1 MTAWFNTNTG
11 IITINI
17 LEANKAA
24 AIKFGIDT
32 HFIEE
37 KTDTQRS
44 IEILGDVKIFRADV
58 EIICGEYSFLD
69 TRLFV
74 CKDLHEAERIANEQ
88 VDKENSMY
96 PEETFY
102 KLRSI
107 EEFNYLD
114 STGVRRKLETSTYLN
129 KGI

>member
-1 MTAWFNTNTG
+1 M
-11 IITINI
+11 

-24 AIKFGIDT
+24 AVKFGIDT

-37 KTDTQRS
+37 KTDTQRN
-44 IEILGDVKIFRADV
+44 IEILGDVKIFKASI
-58 EIICGEYSFLD
+58 EIICGEYCFSD
-69 TRLFV
+69 TRLLV
-74 CKDLHEAERIANEQ
+74 CKDDYEAERIANEQ

-102 KLRSI
+102 KLLSI

-114 STGVRRKLETSTYLN
+114 SYRIDYRLN
-129 KGI
+129 KI